1 SLSIVLQDIYLFNG
15 TILDNIKYSQ
25 LEATK
30 EDVINACKISNAHS
44 FIMKLKKNYDTL
56 IEEGGDSLSIG
67 QKQLISIARA
77 ILKESTILILDE
89 ATSSIDTNTERKIQ
103 EAIKHAM
110 KDKTSIIIAHRLSTI
125 RYCDNIMVVDKG
137 VIAES
142 GSHDQLMKK
151 KGIYY
156 DSICSLN
163 KENMN

>member
-1 SLSIVLQDIYLFNG
+1 
-15 TILDNIKYSQ
+15 
-25 LEATK
+25 
-30 EDVINACKISNAHS
+30 
-44 FIMKLKKNYDTL
+44 M
-56 IEEGGDSLSIG
+56 
-67 QKQLISIARA
+67 
-77 ILKESTILILDE
+77 ILDE

-103 EAIKHAM
+103 EAIKYAM

-142 GSHDQLMKK
+142 GTHDQLMNK

-163 KENMN
+163 GYNMN